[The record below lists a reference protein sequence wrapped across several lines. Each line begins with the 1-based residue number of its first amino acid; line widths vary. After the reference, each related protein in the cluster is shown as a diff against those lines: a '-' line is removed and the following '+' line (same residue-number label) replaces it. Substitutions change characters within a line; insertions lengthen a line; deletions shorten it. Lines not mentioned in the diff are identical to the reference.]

1 LDRGE
6 RIVSDT
12 ASTPLTQRLTLT
24 HWLILIMASIGFAF
38 DIYVLLVLPLILPPA
53 LAELLPNAPPG
64 SELFNMWRGLMFW
77 VPALVGGAFGL
88 VGGYLT
94 DRLGR
99 RRVLTWSI
107 LLYGVATF
115 FSGLATSMTMLLVLR
130 SLTFVG
136 VCVEFVAAV
145 AWLAELFPDHNQRER
160 ALGYTQAFS
169 SIGGLI
175 VSGVFLLIN
184 KYHDALPAIR
194 FGSWLAETHA
204 PWRYM
209 MMSGLVPAIPL
220 IIIRPFLPES
230 PVWQRKKDDG
240 TLRRPSFREVF
251 APALRRTTIVTT
263 IMMACSYGAAFGA
276 IQQIPQIVPGLPE
289 VKEEAKAAL
298 DQPENQER
306 IAKAAAAARARAE
319 KEVLEKASIS
329 VAPDDPE
336 ARAAA
341 EKLALTAAAPE
352 IDKKVDAARAAERRK
367 IVQPINGKH
376 ASRLA
381 GGQEIGGLIG
391 RFLLALLVVRI
402 VSRRNLLRI
411 FVVPGL
417 VLLPFVF
424 GYAAVGNVT
433 LFNAGETPVTL
444 LHVGMFLAGMLTVA
458 QFSFWGNYLP
468 VVYPVHLRG
477 TGESVAANVGGRM
490 IGTGF
495 AYVTSVVSGLAF
507 VPGASDPARIAYTAA
522 GVALFVYLVNLV
534 ASFWLPEPKEANI
547 AAD

>member
-1 LDRGE
+1 
-6 RIVSDT
+6 VSD
-12 ASTPLTQRLTLT
+12 SPSLDTPQRLTLT

-53 LAELLPNAPPG
+53 LAELLPNVAPG
-64 SELFNMWRGLMFW
+64 SDAFNNWRGLMFW

-115 FSGLATSMTMLLVLR
+115 FSGFATSMTMLLVLR
-130 SLTFVG
+130 CATFVG

-184 KYHDALPAIR
+184 KYHDAFPALG
-194 FGSWLAETHA
+194 FGSWLAESHA

-230 PVWQRKKDDG
+230 PVWQRKKDAG

-251 APALRRTTIVTT
+251 APALRRTTIVST

-289 VKEEAKAAL
+289 VKEDAKAAL
-298 DQPENQER
+298 DRPENKER
-306 IAKAAAAARARAE
+306 IAKAEAAARAKAE
-319 KEVLEKASIS
+319 KEVLEKASIA
-329 VAPDDPE
+329 VVPDDPE
-336 ARAAA
+336 TRAAA
-341 EKLALTAAAPE
+341 
-352 IDKKVDAARAAERRK
+352 
-367 IVQPINGKH
+367 
-376 ASRLA
+376 
-381 GGQEIGGLIG
+381 
-391 RFLLALLVVRI
+391 
-402 VSRRNLLRI
+402 
-411 FVVPGL
+411 
-417 VLLPFVF
+417 
-424 GYAAVGNVT
+424 
-433 LFNAGETPVTL
+433 
-444 LHVGMFLAGMLTVA
+444 
-458 QFSFWGNYLP
+458 
-468 VVYPVHLRG
+468 
-477 TGESVAANVGGRM
+477 
-490 IGTGF
+490 
-495 AYVTSVVSGLAF
+495 
-507 VPGASDPARIAYTAA
+507 
-522 GVALFVYLVNLV
+522 
-534 ASFWLPEPKEANI
+534 
-547 AAD
+547 

>member
-1 LDRGE
+1 
-6 RIVSDT
+6 
-12 ASTPLTQRLTLT
+12 
-24 HWLILIMASIGFAF
+24 MAAIGFAF

-53 LAELLPNAPPG
+53 LAELLPNVRPG
-64 SELFNMWRGLMFW
+64 SDEFNFWRGMMFW

-115 FSGLATSMTMLLVLR
+115 FSGVATSMPMLLVLR
-130 SLTFVG
+130 CATFVG
-136 VCVEFVAAV
+136 VCVEFVAAI
-145 AWLAELFPDHNQRER
+145 AWLAELFPNHNQRER

-175 VSGVFLLIN
+175 VSGVFLFIN
-184 KYHDALPAIR
+184 EYHDSFPAIS
-194 FGSWLAETHA
+194 FGSWFPESHA

-209 MMSGLVPAIPL
+209 MMSGLIPAIPL

-230 PVWQRKKDDG
+230 PVWKQKKDAG

-251 APALRRTTIVTT
+251 SPALRRTTIVTT

-276 IQQIPQIVPGLPE
+276 IQMVPQIVPGLPE
-289 VKEEAKAAL
+289 VKQEASAAL
-298 DQPENQER
+298 EEHSDE
-306 IAKAAAAARARAE
+306 IAAVAA
-319 KEVLEKASIS
+319 K
-329 VAPDDPE
+329 

-341 EKLALTAAAPE
+341 EKAVLAAATITAPNPEAEEAEKKRVLADARPE
-352 IDKKVDAARAAERRK
+352 IDKKVAAATAAARRK
-367 IVQPINGKH
+367 IVQPINGRH
-376 ASRLA
+376 AGKLA

-391 RFLLALLVVRI
+391 RFLLALLVVQI
-402 VSRRNLLRI
+402 VSRRALLRV
-411 FVVPGL
+411 FVIPGL
-417 VLLPFVF
+417 ILLPFVF

-433 LFNAGETPVTL
+433 LFTVGHTQITL
-444 LHVGMFLAGMLTVA
+444 LHVGMFLAGVLTVA

-490 IGTGF
+490 LGTGF
-495 AYVTSVVSGLAF
+495 AFVTSVVSGLAF
-507 VPGASDPARIAYTAA
+507 IPGSSDPARIAYAAA

-534 ASFWLPEPKEANI
+534 ASFWLPEPKDATVT
-547 AAD
+547 AD

>member
-1 LDRGE
+1 M
-6 RIVSDT
+6 SDSPS
-12 ASTPLTQRLTLT
+12 ALAPQRLTVT

-53 LAELLPNAPPG
+53 LAELLPDSPPG
-64 SELFNMWRGLMFW
+64 SDAFNMWRGLMFW

-115 FSGLATSMTMLLVLR
+115 GSGIATSMTMLLVLR
-130 SLTFVG
+130 CGTFIG

-145 AWLAELFPDHNQRER
+145 AWLAELFPDHKQRER

-169 SIGGLI
+169 SIGGLL

-184 KYHDALPAIR
+184 RYHESFPAIS
-194 FGSWLAETHA
+194 FGSFLPETHA

-209 MMSGLVPAIPL
+209 LMSGLVPAIPL
-220 IIIRPFLPES
+220 IIVRPFLPES
-230 PVWQRKKDDG
+230 PVWQQKKDAG

-251 APALRRTTIVTT
+251 SPALRRTTILTT
-263 IMMACSYGAAFGA
+263 IMMACSFGAAFGA

-289 VKEEAKAAL
+289 VKADVAAAL
-298 DQPENQER
+298 EKNQDR
-306 IAKAAAAARARAE
+306 IAEAAA
-319 KEVLEKASIS
+319 K
-329 VAPDDPE
+329 

-341 EKLALTAAAPE
+341 EKEGAESAEVERRVKAAEAAA
-352 IDKKVDAARAAERRK
+352 RRR
-367 IVQPINGKH
+367 IAQPNNGEH
-376 ASRLA
+376 AGRLA

-391 RFLLALLVVRI
+391 RFLLALLAVRI
-402 VSRRNLLRI
+402 VSRRSLLRI

-433 LFNAGETPVTL
+433 LFTVGDAPLTL
-444 LHVGMFLAGMLTVA
+444 LHVGLFLAGMLTVA

-507 VPGASDPARIAYTAA
+507 VPGAGDPARVAYTAA

-534 ASFWLPEPKEANI
+534 ASFWLPEPKEGTI

>member
-1 LDRGE
+1 LPE
-6 RIVSDT
+6 LPVAEP
-12 ASTPLTQRLTLT
+12 ASSPPPADAAQGLTLT

-53 LAELLPNAPPG
+53 LAELLPDSPPG
-64 SELFNMWRGLMFW
+64 SIVFNRWRGLMFW

-115 FSGLATSMTMLLVLR
+115 GSGFATSMLMLLVLR
-130 SLTFVG
+130 CATFVG

-145 AWLAELFPDHNQRER
+145 AWLAELFPDPKQRER

-184 KYHDALPAIR
+184 KYHNALPALS
-194 FGSWLAETHA
+194 FGSYLSESHA

-209 MMSGLVPAIPL
+209 MLSGLVPAIPL

-230 PVWQRKKDDG
+230 PVWQKKKDAG

-251 APALRRTTIVTT
+251 SPALRRTTLLST

-289 VKEEAKAAL
+289 VKEEAQVALALPDNKAK
-298 DQPENQER
+298 
-306 IAKAAAAARARAE
+306 IAAVEKNARASAE
-319 KEVLEKASIS
+319 KDVLATAVI
-329 VAPDDPE
+329 VAPDPE
-336 ARAAA
+336 AKKLA
-341 EKLALTAAAPE
+341 EKLALMAAAP
-352 IDKKVDAARAAERRK
+352 KVEQQVEAARSAAQRK
-367 IVQPINGKH
+367 IVQPINGAH
-376 ASRLA
+376 AGRLA

-402 VSRRNLLRI
+402 VSRRKLLRV
-411 FVVPGL
+411 FVVPGV
-417 VLLPFVF
+417 VLLPLIF
-424 GYAAVGNVT
+424 GYAAVGNIT
-433 LFNAGETPVTL
+433 LLTIDDTPITL
-444 LHVGMFLAGMLTVA
+444 LHAGLFLAGMLTVA

-495 AYVTSVVSGLAF
+495 AFLTSVVSGLAF
-507 VPGASDPARIAYTAA
+507 VPGGGDPARVAYAAA
-522 GVALFVYLVNLV
+522 GVALFVYLVNLI
-534 ASFWLPEPKEANI
+534 ASYFLPEPKEATLT
-547 AAD
+547 AD

>member
-1 LDRGE
+1 
-6 RIVSDT
+6 VSEPAPPPT
-12 ASTPLTQRLTLT
+12 ATGPTRLTLT

-53 LAELLPNAPPG
+53 LAELLPNSPPG
-64 SELFNMWRGLMFW
+64 SEAFNTWRGLMFW

-115 FSGLATSMTMLLVLR
+115 GSGFATSMPMLLVLR
-130 SLTFVG
+130 CATFVG

-145 AWLAELFPDHNQRER
+145 AWLAELFPDPLQRER

-184 KYHDALPAIR
+184 EYHDAFPAL
-194 FGSWLAETHA
+194 SLAGFLSESHA

-209 MMSGLVPAIPL
+209 MLSGLVPAIPL
-220 IIIRPFLPES
+220 IIVRPFLPES
-230 PVWQRKKDDG
+230 PVWQRKKDAG
-240 TLRRPSFREVF
+240 TLRRPSFAEVF
-251 APALRRTTIVTT
+251 SPALRRTTIVTT

-276 IQQIPQIVPGLPE
+276 IQQIPQVVPGLPE
-289 VKEEAKAAL
+289 VKEESRAAL
-298 DQPENQER
+298 DEPGNR
-306 IAKAAAAARARAE
+306 KKVAAAEKAARAKAE
-319 KEVLEKASIS
+319 KDTLARAVIA
-329 VAPDDPE
+329 APDPE
-336 ARAAA
+336 ARKAA
-341 EKLALTAAAPE
+341 ERIVLTAAAPD
-352 IDKKVDAARAAERRK
+352 IDKKVEAARKAAVRK
-367 IVQPINGKH
+367 IVQPINGAH
-376 ASRLA
+376 AGRLA
-381 GGQEIGGLIG
+381 GGQEFGGLLG
-391 RFLLALLVVRI
+391 RFLLAVLAVRI
-402 VSRRNLLRI
+402 VSRRSLLRV

-433 LFNAGETPVTL
+433 LLTAGHTPVTL
-444 LHVGMFLAGMLTVA
+444 LHAGLFLAGMLTVA

-495 AYVTSVVSGLAF
+495 AFVTSVVSGLAF
-507 VPGASDPARIAYTAA
+507 VPGAGDPARVAYTAA
-522 GVALFVYLVNLV
+522 AVVLFVYLVNLV
-534 ASFWLPEPKEANI
+534 GSFFLPEPKEATVT
-547 AAD
+547 AD

>member
-1 LDRGE
+1 
-6 RIVSDT
+6 
-12 ASTPLTQRLTLT
+12 LTLT

-64 SELFNMWRGLMFW
+64 SDTFNNWRGLMFW

-115 FSGLATSMTMLLVLR
+115 GSGIATSMLMLLVLR
-130 SLTFVG
+130 CATFVG

-145 AWLAELFPDHNQRER
+145 AWLAELFPDHKQRER

-169 SIGGLI
+169 SIGGLL
-175 VSGVFLLIN
+175 VSGVFLLLN
-184 KYHDALPAIR
+184 KYHEALPAIS
-194 FGSWLAETHA
+194 FGDWLPATHA

-209 MMSGLVPAIPL
+209 LMSGLVPAIPL

-230 PVWQRKKDDG
+230 PVWQQKKDAG
-240 TLRRPSFREVF
+240 TLRRPSFRAVF
-251 APALRRTTIVTT
+251 SPALRRTTIVST
-263 IMMACSYGAAFGA
+263 IMMACSFGAAFGA

-289 VKEEAKAAL
+289 VREEVKTVL
-298 DQPENQER
+298 DEPEN
-306 IAKAAAAARARAE
+306 KE
-319 KEVLEKASIS
+319 KI
-329 VAPDDPE
+329 
-336 ARAAA
+336 AAA
-341 EKLALTAAAPE
+341 EKAARAGAEKAVLAKVQFSATGFPTREAEDKAREEANQLALTAAKPE
-352 IDKKVDAARAAERRK
+352 IEAKVEAVKGAARRK
-367 IVQPINGKH
+367 IVQPVHGEHAGKL
-376 ASRLA
+376 S

-391 RFLLALLVVRI
+391 RFLLALLAVRI
-402 VSRRNLLRI
+402 ASRRNLLRA

-417 VLLPFVF
+417 VVLPFVF
-424 GYAAVGNVT
+424 AYAAVGNMT
-433 LFNAGETPVTL
+433 LFTVGHTAITL
-444 LHVGMFLAGMLTVA
+444 LHVGLFLAGVLTVA

-507 VPGASDPARIAYTAA
+507 VPGSSDPARVAYTAA
-522 GVALFVYLVNLV
+522 GVVLFVYLVNLV
-534 ASFWLPEPKEANI
+534 GSFFLPEPKETTVT
-547 AAD
+547 AD